1 MSTSDKKKTRRFIWF
16 VKVIRGFTNYFEDS
30 IDDISD
36 DKISSAQKTE
46 IVEGLIT
53 IFSTLIGLVVTVGS
67 FIWAIFVFLLPPIK
81 DISKKAEQTDEY
93 LHEKRETLSE
103 QISESCGVPA
113 QTPKQDV
120 EPHVQET
127 E

>member
-36 DKISSAQKTE
+36 DTISSAQKTE

-67 FIWAIFVFLLPPIK
+67 LIWAMFVFLLPPIK
-81 DISKKAEQTDEY
+81 DISKKTEQTDV
-93 LHEKRETLSE
+93 EKRETLSE
-103 QISESCGVPA
+103 QISESCGVPT
-113 QTPKQDV
+113 QTPKQGV